1 MPRIRYF
8 NASIKN
14 LIYRLR
20 KFDYILDEELENEIR
35 DNMDFIIDA
44 IARQMEEGYDGN
56 DKPIRPPY
64 SDRWKKVRQKVGLPI
79 DRVTLKF
86 TGDFH
91 NSLYVEYGRA
101 GDTRGGFKVYAS
113 DEKAKYLIS
122 RYGKQIL
129 KLSDE
134 NLKELLWTRIRP
146 SLAKKLKKRYNIDT

>member
-1 MPRIRYF
+1 MARTRFF
-8 NASIKN
+8 NASIRN

-20 KFDYILDEELENEIR
+20 KFEYILEEELDNEIR

-44 IARQMEEGYDGN
+44 VAKQMEEGYSGN
-56 DKPIRPPY
+56 DKPIAPPY
-64 SDRWKKVRQKVGLPI
+64 SKKWKKVRQKAGLPI

-101 GDTRGGFKVYAS
+101 GVTRGGFKVYAS

-129 KLSDE
+129 RLSDE